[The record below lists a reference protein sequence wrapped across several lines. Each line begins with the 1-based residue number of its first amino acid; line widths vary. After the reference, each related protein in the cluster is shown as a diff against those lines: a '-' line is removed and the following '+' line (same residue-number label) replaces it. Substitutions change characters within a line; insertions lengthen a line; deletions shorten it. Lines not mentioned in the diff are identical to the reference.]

1 MTEGVVAASAAAA
14 RGLEADAE
22 APAKAVAFAPG
33 APAPPWFRGVRDN
46 LEEAFAFYCKV
57 REQKNLA
64 NYVRNETERTKAW
77 LGPNPSV
84 EALRA
89 FHEER
94 GLFFDW
100 LADSWEG
107 EMLALVEREVDKVCA
122 LVAKELREKPPS
134 TQMPSPEQDEREL
147 RRVLRELNTDDFA
160 ERFSEEALAPYER
173 FTDPRWHERVPSTGL
188 TIDERRTLHFA
199 YLMCPPAEEP
209 SPKALLALAL
219 WVSPMVTVVDS
230 FDRIIDQQLTERVT
244 HAMRTAMVGRAL

>member
-1 MTEGVVAASAAAA
+1 MTEGVVAGAAT
-14 RGLEADAE
+14 RKPEAEAE

-64 NYVRNETERTKAW
+64 NYVRDETARTNAW
-77 LGPNPSV
+77 LGPNPSAK
-84 EALRA
+84 ALRA

-107 EMLALVEREVDKVCA
+107 EMLALVDREVAKVCA
-122 LVAKELREKPPS
+122 LVVKELREKPPG
-134 TQMPSPEQDEREL
+134 TQMPSREQDEREL
-147 RRVLRELNTDDFA
+147 RRVLTELNIDDFA

-173 FTDPRWHERVPSTGL
+173 FTDPRWHERIPSTGL
-188 TIDERRTLHFA
+188 TIDERRALHFA
-199 YLMCPPAEEP
+199 YLMCPPTEEP
-209 SPKALLALAL
+209 SREALLALAR
-219 WVSPMVTVVDS
+219 WVSPMVAVVDS
-230 FDRIIDQQLTERVT
+230 FDRIIDQQLTARVT
-244 HAMRTAMVGRAL
+244 HAMRRAMVGQDL